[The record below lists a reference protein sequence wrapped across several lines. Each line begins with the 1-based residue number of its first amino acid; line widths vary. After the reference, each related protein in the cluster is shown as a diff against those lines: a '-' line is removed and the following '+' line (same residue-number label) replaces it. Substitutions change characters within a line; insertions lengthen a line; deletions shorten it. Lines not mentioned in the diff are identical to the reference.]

1 MRSLLKHAFLF
12 WFGGSF
18 YVTLEIIY
26 RERSHWTMIVLA
38 GIVFLIVGGLNEVWS
53 WSFPLSKQVL
63 IGTTVATVLE
73 FFTGCIV
80 NLWLGW
86 NVWDYS
92 DQWANVLGQICP
104 LFTLFWVPLILIAIL
119 IDDQIRYRFFDEE
132 KPRYKLW

>member
-18 YVTLEIIY
+18 YVTLEILY

-38 GIVFLIVGGLNEVWS
+38 GIVFLIVGGLNEIWS
-53 WSFPLSKQVL
+53 WDFPLSKQVL

-104 LFTLFWVPLILIAIL
+104 LFILFWVPLILIAIL

>member
-26 RERSHWTMIVLA
+26 RERSHWAMIVLA
-38 GIVFLIVGGLNEVWS
+38 GIVFLIVGGLNEIWS
-53 WSFPLSKQVL
+53 WDFPLSKQVL

-86 NVWDYS
+86 NVWSYEGM
-92 DQWANVLGQICP
+92 WGNILGQICP
-104 LFTLFWVPLILIAIL
+104 LFILFWVPLILIAIL

>member
-38 GIVFLIVGGLNEVWS
+38 GIVFLIVGGLNEIWS
-53 WSFPLSKQVL
+53 WDFPLSKQVL

-104 LFTLFWVPLILIAIL
+104 LFILFWVPLILIAIL